1 MGRYIL
7 TRLALSVPTIIGVAF
22 LSFMLMR
29 LVPGDVIL
37 AQIGGGDA
45 AGGVAD
51 IDPEILDRIR
61 KDLGLEGTVPE
72 QFGRWIVGIAHGDFG
87 ESYLTHNDSLDQFW
101 SRFPVT
107 LQLGLMAVVMSSV
120 LGVTIGVI
128 SALFQDGPADYTLR
142 LLAILGLSIPNFFLG
157 VLMVIFLARVVHFVF
172 PVGVNQIW
180 DDPVTNLRQ
189 FSIPSIVL
197 AVASA
202 GVIARLTRTSLLEV
216 MRQDYVR
223 TAFSKGLTTRMVV
236 TRHALKN
243 ALIPVV
249 TIVGAQL
256 TFIISGSV
264 VVEQIFNLRGVGQ
277 LTITSLF
284 QRDYVQLQ
292 TNIFLFGLVL
302 VAGNLITDLMYGFL
316 DPRIRYN

>member
-1 MGRYIL
+1 
-7 TRLALSVPTIIGVAF
+7 LSVPTIIGVAF

-51 IDPEILDRIR
+51 IDPEILARIR
-61 KDLGLEGTVPE
+61 EDLGLQGTVPE

-107 LQLGLMAVVMSSV
+107 LQLGLMAVAMSSV
-120 LGVTIGVI
+120 LGVTVGVI
-128 SALFQDGPADYTLR
+128 SALFQDGPADYSLR
-142 LLAILGLSIPNFFLG
+142 LVAILGLSIPNFFLG
-157 VLMVIFLARVVHFVF
+157 VLMVIFLARTVHYVF

-180 DDPVTNLRQ
+180 DDPVTNFRQ
-189 FSIPSIVL
+189 FSIPSVVL